1 MLQLNFK
8 LIHLNRV
15 LIFPLFSNT
24 HCVSHIHIHTHTHQQ
39 FSLFLDRWKWK
50 RADSIQFRIYVR
62 QIPEIFRNAD
72 VTCDMSHVKGTLT
85 IVMQPKKRVNEMKK
99 GGKKEEEKIDVGKIG
114 TCVYTLRSETVCK
127 NDTYTM
133 TLAVIIVVVV
143 AFVVVVAIVD
153 FASLV
158 LCMTK
163 THTTIK
169 IHRQNTQN
177 RFDLFVFLFLFLFPL
192 RLRYSLLSI
201 SQNQMH
207 AHIPQIARYLEWI

>member
-39 FSLFLDRWKWK
+39 FSLFLDRSKWK

-158 LCMTK
+158 LRMTK
-163 THTTIK
+163 TQHTQPSKFIDK
-169 IHRQNTQN
+169 IHKTVSIYSCFSSSSSSPCD
-177 RFDLFVFLFLFLFPL
+177 FDILCF
-192 RLRYSLLSI
+192 RYHKTKC
-201 SQNQMH
+201 MH
-207 AHIPQIARYLEWI
+207 TFHK